1 MLFRSVM
8 DFGAKSANM
17 LNYTSLS
24 VIVQSSNKHE
34 QKIEQEN
41 ASHTF
46 CRSWPLINVPK
57 INHVQ
62 ESHSITYC
70 VNAYC
75 SHQVLFI
82 DEWGRGVQ
90 FKVG

>member
-1 MLFRSVM
+1 M
-8 DFGAKSANM
+8 
-17 LNYTSLS
+17 
-24 VIVQSSNKHE
+24 E
-34 QKIEQEN
+34 EN

-70 VNAYC
+70 VNGYC
-75 SHQVLFI
+75 SPQVLFI

-90 FKVG
+90 FKRRMTTVLITSGQQSSGVIGVCNCFTFE